1 LQLFNL
7 QTNRKQEMR
16 KKSNNKFKVFLIGV
30 GVGVV
35 LMGSVVGG
43 AVFDRINRFEFLD
56 KIFGERSMDGGSLT
70 IMDREI
76 VKEESIV
83 TKVVEKVGPSVVTVS
98 ISRTKALDFW
108 GDFFGLSPEVPQK
121 KEEKTEQDIGTGF
134 VIAREGLIVTNK
146 HVVSEIGAEYKVI
159 TSDDEVLSVKNIY
172 RDPVTDLAILKVDKS
187 DLEPVEMGD
196 SDRLK
201 VGQTVIAIG
210 TALGEFRSTVTTG
223 VVSGLGRGIVAES
236 SFEGSEKL
244 DNVIQTDAAINPGNS
259 GGPLLNSSGQVIGVN
274 VAVSQMAENIGF
286 ALPINLIKASV
297 DNFKSTGEFD
307 RPYLGVVYRVI
318 SKKAALLNEVPQGV
332 YVQEVLEGSPAEKGG
347 IEVEDIIVE
356 IDGKKLDDEDEKTSL
371 VNIINSKKI
380 GDTVKIKVWRD
391 GEERIFDVK
400 LTKK

>member
-1 LQLFNL
+1 MS
-7 QTNRKQEMR
+7 KQ
-16 KKSNNKFKVFLIGV
+16 KKNNKFKVFLIGV

-391 GEERIFDVK
+391 GEEKVLNVK
-400 LTKK
+400 LTKKE